1 MQEVYVYALSIVT
14 LATALICWL
23 LWKIKSS
30 YESKIIEFKAN
41 QISYESKIVELKAN
55 QIPHIETIDDTS
67 ENYPHD
73 EINAESHLS
82 ERYSD
87 IVYSQKE
94 QKFIEIANSKT
105 LT

>member
-14 LATALICWL
+14 LASALICWL

-30 YESKIIEFKAN
+30 YEST
-41 QISYESKIVELKAN
+41 IVELKAN

-94 QKFIEIANSKT
+94 QKFID
-105 LT
+105 